1 VLQDDLYAGTKF
13 RPDIRYAT
21 ILNLLFVVMFFSGG
35 MPVLMPIAS
44 LACIVT
50 FWLDKY
56 LCTCPLAP
64 HTETLATTIQLTRMH
79 GPVYQ

>member
-1 VLQDDLYAGTKF
+1 MPAFVLQDDLYAGTKF

-44 LACIVT
+44 LACIIT

-56 LCTCPLAP
+56 LCTCPPL
-64 HTETLATTIQLTRMH
+64 HTQKRLPQ
-79 GPVYQ
+79 PCS